1 MCPSMAVVTEN
12 RTSLTASRRVGRFTL
27 TDLAEERY
35 GCQVWRAVDRTLN
48 REVCLWIVPLDEQL
62 ESDLEQA
69 TRAAAAITDRR
80 VLRTLDIFTT
90 DTDVVIV
97 VEWSDGALLRDH
109 LSEPLPPEEA
119 ARIAYE
125 LTGAL
130 ESAHAA
136 GIVHGRLRP
145 SNVLVGP
152 DGEIRI
158 TGLGIDAV
166 LAGIDPVPDGQPI
179 SADVAGVGT
188 LMYACLTGR
197 WPSGTAEG
205 IAGAPLVGGHIPPPS
220 RLLADIPESLDDIC
234 ARTVPGIVP
243 PRGRPVLTSM
253 AQLHDLLGASLT
265 DLSGAPR
272 RREPGQSGP
281 IVARIVLFA
290 GLALV
295 VLGLAWFVLKLLTPD
310 SVALSNDEQPPVA
323 APVQSP
329 GATPAPATKVYR
341 IASAKDFD
349 PLGNGE
355 ESPARVPLAYD
366 GDKDTAW
373 RTVTYYD
380 KGLDNKPGVGLLL
393 DLGAPRSIGT
403 VNLDL
408 VGNGTDLQVLTSN
421 DPGNNPQDY
430 TVMAQAT
437 EAGVTVTLKNPEP
450 TSARF
455 VLVWMTGLPQVD
467 GGWRGGIREVSVT
480 S

>member
-1 MCPSMAVVTEN
+1 MTTVTEN
-12 RTSLTASRRVGRFTL
+12 RTSLTATRQVGRFTL

-35 GCQVWRAVDRTLN
+35 GCQVWRAVDGTLN
-48 REVCLWIVPLDEQL
+48 REVALWIVPRDEQL
-62 ESDLEQA
+62 ETDLEQA

-80 VLRTLDIFTT
+80 VLRTLDLFTT
-90 DTDVVIV
+90 ETDVVIV
-97 VEWSDGALLRDH
+97 VEWCDAAVLRDH
-109 LSEPLPPEEA
+109 LSEPLTPEEA

-179 SADVAGVGT
+179 TADVAGVGAI
-188 LMYACLTGR
+188 LYASLTGR
-197 WPSGTAEG
+197 WPNGTTEG

-234 ARTVPGIVP
+234 ARTVPGIVA

-253 AQLHDLLGASLT
+253 AALHDLLGASLT
-265 DLSGAPR
+265 DLAGAPR

-281 IVARIVLFA
+281 LIARIVMIVGVAL
-290 GLALV
+290 LALGLIL
-295 VLGLAWFVLKLLTPD
+295 VLLKLLSPTQA
-310 SVALSNDEQPPVA
+310 SVSGDDQPPVA
-323 APVQSP
+323 APVQTP
-329 GATPAPATKVYR
+329 AATPGGTPPPATKVYR
-341 IASAKDFD
+341 IASARDFD

-355 ESPARVPLAYD
+355 ESPTRVPLSYD
-366 GDKDTAW
+366 GDKETAW

-393 DLGAPRSIGT
+393 DLGAPRSIGAVT
-403 VNLDL
+403 LDL

-421 DPGNNPQDY
+421 QAGNNPQDY

-437 EAGVTVTLKNPEP
+437 EAGRTVTLKNPEP
-450 TSARF
+450 TSARY
-455 VLVWMTGLPQVD
+455 VLVWLTGLPQVD
-467 GGWRGGIREVSVT
+467 GGWRGGIREVTVT
-480 S
+480 N